1 MKKKIILVVCLL
13 LVVMLFASCRT
24 TISVK
29 HLIPGEVD
37 LSKFRTIAVASTDSY
52 GFSSKQWLN
61 SWVRGG
67 SDNQYSL
74 TSGFQSGLSDK
85 VAELATSYLQ
95 GTLDDTH
102 YFTVLNPKTT
112 DAYIAIGLGGS
123 DAISLLE
130 EKGVKA
136 LLTSAISYM
145 DCDETIYGKDVSKWV
160 TEPAPTDAEPD
171 KVISY
176 SKVVERNYFLK
187 QDATMTFNF
196 SLMDLATKHILVT
209 RSFTSK
215 NSKETLIGTR
225 VYNDGVV
232 GNPSTYFDKMVYSF
246 GYAPSFLPLFD
257 SMLKSFQHEIQTI
270 LAPSYE
276 TISLTLMP
284 NKPKNDLAKNGYKLA
299 EAGSLRASYSLFLD
313 IWNQDRHFPSG
324 YNAAL
329 LLEALGDLSGA
340 IDLMEAVCDFSQNS
354 ACYEQIGRM
363 KEALAK
369 QGQAEKQ
376 ISGEESAGDQVV
388 TKTQLITME

>member
-1 MKKKIILVVCLL
+1 MKKKIGLVFCLS

-29 HLIPGEVD
+29 HLVPGEVD
-37 LSKFRTIAVASTDSY
+37 LSKFRSIAVASTDSY

-95 GTLDDTH
+95 ETLDDTH

-123 DAISLLE
+123 DAISLLK
-130 EKGVKA
+130 EKGVNA
-136 LLTSAISYM
+136 ILTSAISYM

-160 TEPAPTDAEPD
+160 TEPAPTEAEPD

-176 SKVVERNYFLK
+176 SKVVERNYYLK
-187 QDATMTFNF
+187 QDATITFNF
-196 SLMDLATKHILVT
+196 SLMDLTTKHILVT

-215 NSKETLIGTR
+215 KSKETLIGTR

-232 GNPSTYFDKMVYSF
+232 GNPSTYFDKMVYAF

-276 TISLTLMP
+276 TTSLTLMP
-284 NKPKNDLAKNGYKLA
+284 NKPKNNLAKSGYKLA
-299 EAGSLRASYSLFLD
+299 ESGSLRASYSLFLD
-313 IWNQDRHFPSG
+313 VWNQDMHIPSG
-324 YNAAL
+324 YNASL
-329 LLEALGDLSGA
+329 LLEALGDLGGA
-340 IDLMEAVCDFSQNS
+340 IDLMEDVCDYSQNS

-363 KEALAK
+363 KDALAK

-376 ISGEESAGDQVV
+376 ISGEEAAGDQMV